1 MATTSAQVQQLY
13 VAYLGRAADKAGL
26 DYWLKEL
33 NADKATLTLENL
45 RANFVNEQAEYKSEY
60 AGLNRAETVTKVYN
74 NLFGRAPDAA
84 GQTYWTT
91 GAGASVSVD
100 QLQAAFVAGASTA
113 DAKIIAN
120 KVLVSEVYTST
131 AGANANAAD
140 AKAILA
146 GVTGDVSTIAT
157 AVAKLEDGSLSGIAI
172 PAGVGLLKADA
183 AAAKAVIDFQ
193 DSKIADLVTANKAL
207 VALDAKQD
215 AGHKAVLTAVADDT
229 KDYNEAQNAIDNA
242 TAVRK
247 AISADD
253 TVVLDAKVLSADS
266 ALNTARTIF
275 TTEEVGG
282 VTTAKAYEAALVANA
297 ALTAPKPTDVKQAVD
312 AFQATVANASN
323 KAALDAANA
332 SAGTSFSTAQQ
343 VHDGLLKALTG
354 TPAVAADLG
363 ATPPVVG
370 SPAVAA
376 DPALAAKITSA
387 FGSLEGFAKLST
399 TISAE
404 AAKTNAVNA
413 EATAK
418 ADLGTSTEATNYIK
432 AVSDSAAAKATAA
445 DAKAADA
452 LVAQTKAI
460 DDAWTAL
467 DKASNDAK
475 VPAYAL
481 DLHTTKVGVDDKAD
495 LFYFAGGAKSTDDFS
510 VTKFVKGDALYFGEG
525 YTFNNGALST
535 GDNNKLEY
543 FFVQKG
549 ADVQVVFE
557 TKAFG
562 SANLV
567 TNADTGAV
575 TNGVGEDAAAV
586 ITLTGV
592 TVAELQNNAGYIV
605 HA

>member
-26 DYWLKEL
+26 DYWLNEL
-33 NADKATLTLENL
+33 NADNATLTLENL
-45 RANFVNEQAEYKSEY
+45 RANIVNEQAEYKTEY
-60 AGLNRAETVTKVYN
+60 AGLSRAETVTKIYN

-91 GAGASVSVD
+91 GAGASVSID

-113 DAKIIAN
+113 DAKVITN

-146 GVTGDVSTIAT
+146 GVTGDASTIAT
-157 AVAKLEDGSLSGIAI
+157 AVAKLEDGSLSGLAI

-183 AAAKAVIDFQ
+183 TAAKAVTDFQ
-193 DSKIADLVTANKAL
+193 DSKIAELVTANKAL
-207 VALDAKQD
+207 VELNAKQ
-215 AGHKAVLTAVADDT
+215 AAPATLTAVAEDT
-229 KDYNEAQNAIDNA
+229 KDYSVADNAIDNA

-247 AISADD
+247 AISADT
-253 TVVLDAKVLSADS
+253 TVVLDAKVVAANS
-266 ALNTARTIF
+266 ALTVARDTF
-275 TTEEVGG
+275 TTNVVNG
-282 VTTAKAYEAALVANA
+282 VTTAKAYEAALAANA
-297 ALTAPKPTDVKQAVD
+297 ALTAPKGSDVKQAVD
-312 AFQATVANASN
+312 AFQATITNQSN
-323 KAALDAANA
+323 KAAFDAANKA
-332 SAGTSFSTAQQ
+332 AGTSFTSAADVHTALAGTAA
-343 VHDGLLKALTG
+343 VPADNTTNPA
-354 TPAVAADLG
+354 TPAKAGV
-363 ATPPVVG
+363 P
-370 SPAVAA
+370 A
-376 DPALAAKITSA
+376 DPAVVAKVTAAFA
-387 FGSLEGFAKLST
+387 NLEGFNKLAT
-399 TISAE
+399 VSAAE
-404 AAKTNAVNA
+404 NAKTIAVNA
-413 EATAK
+413 EVKATT
-418 ADLGTSTEATNYIK
+418 DLGASTEATNYIK
-432 AVSDSAAAKATAA
+432 AVSDSATAKTTAA

-460 DDAWTAL
+460 GDAWTAL
-467 DKASNDAK
+467 DKASQEAK
-475 VPAYAL
+475 APAYAI
-481 DLHTTKVGVDDKAD
+481 DLATTKVGIDDKAD
-495 LFYFAGGAKSTDDFS
+495 LFYFAAGAKATDDFS
-510 VTKFVKGDALYFGEG
+510 VTKFAKGDALYFGEG

-549 ADVQVVFE
+549 ADVQVVLE

-562 SANLV
+562 SANLA
-567 TNADTGAV
+567 TDATTGAV
-575 TNGVGEDAAAV
+575 TNVAGAEDAAAV